1 LRGFLVSNEE
11 LIARLKNLSFHTS
24 SRELSE
30 MVRLAT
36 VALEAQS
43 APHCSNCDYMEGIE
57 EGMKMRPAP
66 LVADSREALANALGV
81 ALANAYD
88 DDSVVTVEECVAD
101 TLLASGVVSLAADRD
116 RAEDPYCRAEDCQY
130 LNWTSG
136 SIPTHKRGS
145 TCPNP
150 YRESEGK

>member
-1 LRGFLVSNEE
+1 MSNEE
-11 LIARLKNLSFHTS
+11 LIAEARSVGQQRKHLGRGDLM
-24 SRELSE
+24 L
-30 MVRLAT
+30 RLAD
-36 VALEAQS
+36 ALEAQS
-43 APHCSNCDYMEGIE
+43 
-57 EGMKMRPAP
+57 AP

-150 YRESEGK
+150 YRESEARND